1 MVWTSIRDD
10 MLCCKIL
17 VMNPFTGTKKGTV
30 ARGTK
35 WEQVAENLNKVE
47 LVHFKV
53 DKRSV
58 RDRYNHL
65 ANILRKKL
73 SDEIKESGIDPEMTD
88 IEHALEE
95 LIEIEDA
102 AKTDQGVV
110 NEQKNR
116 EINQDRENAED
127 IRKTA
132 MEKLGQTKKRKAEDG
147 EESKWKRRSTGS
159 ETLNFLRVKNER
171 VQEMQREEIELQRN
185 QLELETRKQDN
196 FMAVMVHQQQQQQSQ
211 MQDFTAMMATQMKQQ
226 SDMMLALLSKLAQK

>member
-1 MVWTSIRDD
+1 
-10 MLCCKIL
+10 MLCREIL
-17 VMNPFTGTKKGTV
+17 VTNPFTGTKRGTV

-65 ANILRKKL
+65 AKILRKRL
-73 SDEIKESGIDPEMTD
+73 SDKKKESGIDTEMTD

-102 AKTDQGVV
+102 AETDQAAV

-116 EINQDRENAED
+116 KINQDRENAED
-127 IRKTA
+127 IWKTA

-147 EESKWKRRSTGS
+147 EERKWKRRSTGS
-159 ETLNFLRVKNER
+159 ETLNFLRGKNSASKKC
-171 VQEMQREEIELQRN
+171 EE
-185 QLELETRKQDN
+185 K
-196 FMAVMVHQQQQQQSQ
+196 
-211 MQDFTAMMATQMKQQ
+211 K
-226 SDMMLALLSKLAQK
+226 

>member
-1 MVWTSIRDD
+1 MVWTSIHDD
-10 MLCCKIL
+10 MLCREIL
-17 VMNPFTGTKKGTV
+17 VTNPFTGTKKGTV

-35 WEQVAENLNKVE
+35 WEQVAENLNKIE

-65 ANILRKKL
+65 AKILRKKL
-73 SDEIKESGIDPEMTD
+73 SDEKKESGIDPEMTD

-102 AKTDQGVV
+102 AETDQAVV
-110 NEQKNR
+110 NKQKNR
-116 EINQDRENAED
+116 KINQDRENAED

-132 MEKLGQTKKRKAEDG
+132 MEKLSQTKKRKAEDS
-147 EESKWKRRSTGS
+147 EERKWKRRSTGS
-159 ETLNFLRVKNER
+159 ETLNFLREKNER
-171 VQEMQREEIELQRN
+171 VQEMRREEIELQRN